1 MNVLVIFSFK
11 NSFFTWQEVG
21 NLDREI
27 EFYNHFS
34 KTYKANFTF
43 LTYGDR
49 RDKEILN
56 EIGQH
61 TVIPIYELIKK
72 SKYKIINIIKS
83 FYLPFLL
90 RKKLKNIDVIK
101 CVQLNG
107 SWVGVIFKLLLRKP
121 LYVKTGYDAYIFSK
135 KEKKTKIKILL
146 FYLLTQFVLVF
157 TNMYTVAS
165 IHDLNF
171 IEKKYLI
178 KNPKKIFLRPN
189 WVLSNKNNKSFS
201 ERKKQIITIG
211 RLANQKNYPFLITA
225 LGGSGYT
232 LDIVGSGE
240 LKDELEALA
249 IKSNTNVNFLGN
261 INNNE
266 LIQTLR
272 NYKFFILPSFFEGN
286 PKVVLE
292 AMAAG
297 CIVLVSSIPNNTE
310 IIKDRKNGYVF
321 SISKILKRTNEKEI
335 VEILNTVSQSE
346 LEKVRQNSLND
357 IENKYLMQKWCEV
370 ENEDLISIV
379 YSRAG

>member
-1 MNVLVIFSFK
+1 
-11 NSFFTWQEVG
+11 
-21 NLDREI
+21 
-27 EFYNHFS
+27 
-34 KTYKANFTF
+34 
-43 LTYGDR
+43 
-49 RDKEILN
+49 
-56 EIGQH
+56 
-61 TVIPIYELIKK
+61 
-72 SKYKIINIIKS
+72 
-83 FYLPFLL
+83 
-90 RKKLKNIDVIK
+90 
-101 CVQLNG
+101 
-107 SWVGVIFKLLLRKP
+107 
-121 LYVKTGYDAYIFSK
+121 
-135 KEKKTKIKILL
+135 
-146 FYLLTQFVLVF
+146 
-157 TNMYTVAS
+157 MYTVAS

-178 KNPKKIFLRPN
+178 KKPKKIFLRPN

-249 IKSNTNVNFLGN
+249 IKNNTKVNFLGN

-272 NYKFFILPSFFEGN
+272 NYKYFILPSFFEGN

-321 SISKILKRTNEKEI
+321 SISKILERTNEKEI

-379 YSRAG
+379 YSKAG